1 MFILS
6 QVKLKLIYF
15 REKGDF
21 QVKIGI
27 PKEIKIK
34 EYRVG
39 MIPSGVRLLVES
51 GHKVYI
57 QKNAGE
63 KSGFSDSD
71 YQQAGGLI
79 LDDPK
84 EIFEIC
90 EMIVKVK
97 EPQPEEYDSLKPGQ
111 ILFTYLH
118 LAPNKKL
125 TEILLE
131 KKVIAIGYETVQE
144 AGSLPLLEPMSQIAG
159 RVAPMVASYFLSMH
173 NNGMG
178 VLIGGSTG
186 ILPSK
191 VLVIGSGTVAKNAA
205 KIASGMGA
213 DVIVM
218 GRNPQSMKSIEAS
231 MNTNVSTLYSNAYNM
246 EKILP
251 LVDIVIGAVYVTGE
265 KTPQLITRKMLS
277 LCKKGAVLVDVAIDQ
292 GGCIETSRPT
302 THDDP
307 VFELDGVLHYCVA
320 NIPGDYPL
328 TATQALSNATIP
340 YVKKI
345 ADMGWKNAS
354 LKNPAIYSG
363 VNVAGGLITDEGV
376 ANAHRMGYHML
387 KDIMYHCPEFGDIL

>member
-1 MFILS
+1 M
-6 QVKLKLIYF
+6 
-15 REKGDF
+15 
-21 QVKIGI
+21 KIGI

-39 MIPSGVRLLVES
+39 MIPSGVRLLVEG
-51 GHKVYI
+51 GHKVSI
-57 QKNAGE
+57 QKDAGE
-63 KSGFSDSD
+63 KSGFSNNE
-71 YQQAGGLI
+71 YKKAGVVI
-79 LDDPK
+79 LEDPK

-97 EPQPEEYDSLKPGQ
+97 EPQSEEYDLLKSGQ

-131 KKVIAIGYETVQE
+131 KRVTAIGYETVE
-144 AGSLPLLEPMSQIAG
+144 DKGRLPLLSPMSQIAG

-178 VLIGGSTG
+178 VLIGGATG

-191 VLVIGSGTVAKNAA
+191 VLVIGSGTVAKNAV

-218 GRNPQSMKSIEAS
+218 GRNPQSMKSIEES
-231 MNTNVSTLYSNAYNM
+231 MPANVSTLYSNAYNM

-251 LVDIVIGAVYVTGE
+251 SVDMVICAVYVTGE
-265 KTPQLITRKMLS
+265 KTPQLITGKMLS

-307 VFELDGVLHYCVA
+307 VFEIDGKLFVGNSAKTVA
-320 NIPGDYPL
+320 AIK
-328 TATQALSNATIP
+328 AALA
-340 YVKKI
+340 
-345 ADMGWKNAS
+345 
-354 LKNPAIYSG
+354 
-363 VNVAGGLITDEGV
+363 
-376 ANAHRMGYHML
+376 
-387 KDIMYHCPEFGDIL
+387 

>member
-1 MFILS
+1 M
-6 QVKLKLIYF
+6 
-15 REKGDF
+15 
-21 QVKIGI
+21 KIGI
-27 PKEIKIK
+27 PKEIKSK

-39 MIPSGVRLLVES
+39 MIPSGVRSLVEA
-51 GHKVYI
+51 GHQVYI
-57 QKNAGE
+57 EKDAGE
-63 KSGFSDSD
+63 KSGFFDSD
-71 YQQAGGLI
+71 YQQAGGFI

-84 EIFEIC
+84 EIFSIC

-97 EPQPEEYDSLKPGQ
+97 EPQQEEYDSLKPGQ

-131 KKVIAIGYETVQE
+131 KKVTALGYETVQDN
-144 AGSLPLLEPMSQIAG
+144 GRLPLLSPMSQIAG

-173 NNGMG
+173 NKGMG
-178 VLIGGSTG
+178 VLISGSTG

-191 VLVIGSGTVAKNAA
+191 VLIIGSGNVAKNAA

-218 GRNPQSMKSIEAS
+218 GRNLQSMRSIEAS
-231 MNTNVSTLYSNAYNM
+231 MGSNVSTLYSNAYNM

-251 LVDIVIGAVYVTGE
+251 IVDIVICAVYVTGE

-277 LCKKGAVLVDVAIDQ
+277 YCKKGTVLVDVAIDQ

-302 THDDP
+302 THDEP
-307 VFELDGVLHYCVA
+307 VFEVDGVLHYCVA

-328 TATQALSNATIP
+328 TATEALANATIP

-345 ADMGWKNAS
+345 ADLGWKNAC
-354 LKNPAIYSG
+354 LEDTVIYSG
-363 VNVAGGLITDEGV
+363 VNVAGGFVTDEAV
-376 ANAHRMGYHML
+376 ANAHQMDYQML
-387 KDIMYHCPEFGDIL
+387 KDIMYDCPEFGDTL

>member
-1 MFILS
+1 M
-6 QVKLKLIYF
+6 
-15 REKGDF
+15 
-21 QVKIGI
+21 KIGI
-27 PKEIKIK
+27 PKEIKSK

-39 MIPSGVRLLVES
+39 MIPSGVRLLVEG

-57 QKNAGE
+57 QKDAGE
-63 KSGFSDSD
+63 KSGFSNNE
-71 YQQAGGLI
+71 YKQAGAVI
-79 LDDPK
+79 LEDVK

-97 EPQPEEYDSLKPGQ
+97 EPQPEEYDLLKPGQ

-131 KKVIAIGYETVQE
+131 KKVTAIAYETVE
-144 AGSLPLLEPMSQIAG
+144 DNGRLPLLEPMSQIAG
-159 RVAPMVASYFLSMH
+159 KVAPMVASYFLSMH
-173 NNGMG
+173 NKGMG
-178 VLIGGSTG
+178 TLIGGSTG

-191 VLVIGSGTVAKNAA
+191 VLVVGSGTVAINAA

-213 DVIVM
+213 DVMVM
-218 GRNPQSMKSIEAS
+218 GRNPQSMKSIEES
-231 MNTNVSTLYSNAYNM
+231 MSANISTLYSNAYNM
-246 EKILP
+246 EKVLP
-251 LVDIVIGAVYVTGE
+251 LVDIVICAVYVTGE

-277 LCKKGAVLVDVAIDQ
+277 YCKKGTVLVDVAIDQ

-307 VFELDGVLHYCVA
+307 VFEVDGVLHYCVA

-340 YVKKI
+340 YVKKM
-345 ADMGWKNAS
+345 ADMGWKNAC
-354 LKNPAIYSG
+354 LKDASIYSG
-363 VNVAGGLITDEGV
+363 VNVAGGFVTDEAV
-376 ANAHRMGYHML
+376 ANAHKMDYQML
-387 KDIMYHCPEFGDIL
+387 KDILYHCTEFGDTL

>member
-1 MFILS
+1 M
-6 QVKLKLIYF
+6 
-15 REKGDF
+15 
-21 QVKIGI
+21 KIGI

-39 MIPSGVRLLVES
+39 MIPSGVRLLVEG
-51 GHKVYI
+51 GHIVYI
-57 QKNAGE
+57 QKDAGE
-63 KSGFSDSD
+63 KSGFSNDE
-71 YQQAGGLI
+71 YKLAGAVI

-84 EIFEIC
+84 EIFDIC

-97 EPQPEEYDSLKPGQ
+97 EPQPEEYELLKPGQ

-131 KKVIAIGYETVQE
+131 KKVTAIGYETVQE
-144 AGSLPLLEPMSQIAG
+144 GRRLPLLEPMSEIAG
-159 RVAPMVASYFLSMH
+159 RVAPMVASYFLAMH

-178 VLIGGSTG
+178 VLISGSTG
-186 ILPSK
+186 ILPSR
-191 VLVIGSGTVAKNAA
+191 VLIIGSGSVAKNAA

-218 GRNPQSMKSIEAS
+218 GRNPLSMKSIEES
-231 MNTNVSTLYSNAYNM
+231 MEANVSTLYSNAYNM

-251 LVDIVIGAVYVTGE
+251 TVDIVIGAVYVTGE
-265 KTPQLITRKMLS
+265 KAPQLITRKMLS
-277 LCKKGAVLVDVAIDQ
+277 YCKKGTVLVDVAIDQ

-307 VFELDGVLHYCVA
+307 VFEVDGVLHYCVA

-328 TATQALSNATIP
+328 TATQALANATIP

-345 ADMGWKNAS
+345 ADMGWKTAC
-354 LKNPAIYSG
+354 LKDEAIYSG
-363 VNVAGGLITDEGV
+363 VNVAGGLVTDEAV
-376 ANAHRMGYHML
+376 ANAHKMDYHML
-387 KDIMYHCPEFGDIL
+387 KDIMHHSPEFGDTL

>member
-1 MFILS
+1 M
-6 QVKLKLIYF
+6 
-15 REKGDF
+15 
-21 QVKIGI
+21 KIGI
-27 PKEIKIK
+27 PKEIKTK

-39 MIPSGVRLLVES
+39 MIPSGVRSLIEN
-51 GHKVYI
+51 GHHVYI

-63 KSGFSDSD
+63 KSGFSDSA
-71 YQQAGGLI
+71 YQQVGAVI

-84 EIFEIC
+84 EIYNIC

-125 TEILLE
+125 TEILLQ
-131 KKVIAIGYETVQE
+131 KKVTAIGYETVE
-144 AGSLPLLEPMSQIAG
+144 ESGRLPLLEPMSQIAG
-159 RVAPMVASYFLSMH
+159 KVAPMVASYFLSMH
-173 NNGMG
+173 NRGMG
-178 VLIGGSTG
+178 VLVSGASG

-191 VLVIGSGTVAKNAA
+191 ILIIGSGIVAKYAA
-205 KIASGMGA
+205 QVASGMGA
-213 DVIVM
+213 DVIIM
-218 GRNPQSMKSIEAS
+218 GRNPQSMTEIEDSTGA
-231 MNTNVSTLYSNAYNM
+231 NVSTLYSNAYNL
-246 EKILP
+246 ERILP
-251 LVDIVIGAVYVTGE
+251 TVDMVIGAVYVTGE
-265 KTPQLITRKMLS
+265 KAPYLITRKMLS

-345 ADMGWKNAS
+345 ADIGWKSACS
-354 LKNPAIYSG
+354 SDTAIYSG
-363 VNVAGGLITDEGV
+363 VNIAGGFVTDEAV
-376 ANAHRMGYHML
+376 ACAHEMAYHSL
-387 KDIMYHCPEFGDIL
+387 KDVIDHCPEFGDTL

>member
-1 MFILS
+1 M
-6 QVKLKLIYF
+6 
-15 REKGDF
+15 
-21 QVKIGI
+21 KIGI
-27 PKEIKIK
+27 PREIKIK

-39 MIPSGVRLLVES
+39 IIPSGVRLLVDG

-57 QKNAGE
+57 QKDAGE
-63 KSGFSDSD
+63 KSGFSNED
-71 YQQAGGLI
+71 YKQAGAVI
-79 LDDPK
+79 LENPK

-97 EPQPEEYDSLKPGQ
+97 EPQPEEYELLKPGQ

-125 TEILLE
+125 TEVLKE
-131 KKVIAIGYETVQE
+131 RKVTAIAYETVQDE
-144 AGSLPLLEPMSQIAG
+144 GRLPLLEPMSQIAG
-159 RVAPMVASYFLSMH
+159 KVAPMVASYFLSMH
-173 NNGMG
+173 NKGMG
-178 VLIGGSTG
+178 VLIGGTSG

-191 VLVIGSGTVAKNAA
+191 VLIIGSGNVAKNAA

-213 DVIVM
+213 DVIIM
-218 GRNPQSMKSIEAS
+218 GRNPHSMTEIEDL
-231 MNTNVSTLYSNAYNM
+231 MTTNVATLYSNDYNM

-251 LVDIVIGAVYVTGE
+251 TVDIVICAVYVPGE
-265 KTPQLITRKMLS
+265 KAPHLITSKMLS

-302 THDDP
+302 THDEP

-345 ADMGWKNAS
+345 ADMGWKNAC
-354 LKNPAIYSG
+354 LKDASIYSG
-363 VNVAGGLITDEGV
+363 VNVAGGYVTDEAV
-376 ANAHRMGYHML
+376 ANAHNMDYHML
-387 KDIMYHCPEFGDIL
+387 KDMMYHCTEFGDRL

>member
-1 MFILS
+1 M
-6 QVKLKLIYF
+6 
-15 REKGDF
+15 
-21 QVKIGI
+21 KIGV
-27 PKEIKIK
+27 PKEIKSK

-39 MIPSGVRLLVES
+39 MIPSGVRLLVEG
-51 GHKVYI
+51 GHEVYI

-63 KSGFSDSD
+63 KSGFPDSA
-71 YQQAGGLI
+71 YQQAGGI
-79 LDDPK
+79 MLDDPK
-84 EIFEIC
+84 EVYSTC

-97 EPQPEEYDSLKPGQ
+97 EPQPQEYDLLRSGQ

-118 LAPNKKL
+118 LAPHREL
-125 TEILLE
+125 TELLLE
-131 KKVIAIGYETVQE
+131 KRVIAIGYETVQDK
-144 AGSLPLLEPMSQIAG
+144 GRLPLLSPMSQIAG
-159 RVAPMVASYFLSMH
+159 RVAPMVASYFLSAH

-218 GRNPQSMKSIEAS
+218 GRNPFSMKTIEES
-231 MNTNVSTLYSNAYNM
+231 MSENVSTIYSNAYNM

-251 LVDIVIGAVYVTGE
+251 TVDMVVGAVYVTGE
-265 KTPQLITRKMLS
+265 KAPHLITREMLS
-277 LCKKGAVLVDVAIDQ
+277 YCKKGAVLVDVAIDQ

-307 VFELDGVLHYCVA
+307 VFEVDGILHYCVA
-320 NIPGDYPL
+320 NIPGDYPV

-345 ADMGWKNAS
+345 AESGWKNAALQDS
-354 LKNPAIYSG
+354 AIYSG
-363 VNVAGGLITDEGV
+363 VNVAGGFVTEKGV
-376 ANAHRMGYHML
+376 AKAHQIEYHAL
-387 KDIMYHCPEFGDIL
+387 KEIIGNCPDFGGEEC

>member
-1 MFILS
+1 M
-6 QVKLKLIYF
+6 
-15 REKGDF
+15 
-21 QVKIGI
+21 KIGI

-51 GHKVYI
+51 GHQVYI
-57 QKNAGE
+57 QKDAGE
-63 KSGFSDSD
+63 KSGFSNNE
-71 YQQAGGLI
+71 YKQAGAVI
-79 LDDPK
+79 SEDSK

-97 EPQPEEYDSLKPGQ
+97 EPQPEEYDMLKPGQ
-111 ILFTYLH
+111 ILFTFLH

-125 TEILLE
+125 TEILQE
-131 KKVIAIGYETVQE
+131 KKVTAIAYETVQE
-144 AGSLPLLEPMSQIAG
+144 AGRLPLLEPMSQIAG
-159 RVAPMVASYFLSMH
+159 KVAPMVASYFLSMH
-173 NNGMG
+173 NKGMG

-191 VLVIGSGTVAKNAA
+191 VLIIGSGNVAKNAA

-213 DVIVM
+213 DVIIM
-218 GRNPQSMKSIEAS
+218 GRNPHSMTEVEDL
-231 MNTNVSTLYSNAYNM
+231 MTTNVSTLYSNAYNM

-251 LVDIVIGAVYVTGE
+251 TVDIVIGAVYVTGE
-265 KTPQLITRKMLS
+265 KAPHLITRKMLS

-307 VFELDGVLHYCVA
+307 VFELEGVLHYCVA

-340 YVKKI
+340 YVKKM
-345 ADMGWKNAS
+345 ADMGWKNAC
-354 LKNPAIYSG
+354 LKDAAIYSG
-363 VNVAGGLITDEGV
+363 VNVAGGFVTDKAV
-376 ANAHRMGYHML
+376 ANAHKMDYHIL
-387 KDIMYHCPEFGDIL
+387 KDMIYNCIEFGDTL

>member
-1 MFILS
+1 M
-6 QVKLKLIYF
+6 
-15 REKGDF
+15 
-21 QVKIGI
+21 KIGI

-39 MIPSGVRLLVES
+39 MIPSGVRSLVES
-51 GHKVYI
+51 GHHVYI

-63 KSGFSDSD
+63 KSGFSDSA
-71 YQQAGGLI
+71 YQQAGGVI
-79 LDDPK
+79 LDDPN
-84 EIFEIC
+84 EIYKIC

-97 EPQPEEYDSLKPGQ
+97 EPQSEEYDSLTPGQ

-131 KKVIAIGYETVQE
+131 KKVTAIAYETVEE
-144 AGSLPLLEPMSQIAG
+144 AGRLPLLEPMSQIAG
-159 RVAPMVASYFLSMH
+159 KVAPMVASYFLSMH
-173 NNGMG
+173 NKGMG
-178 VLIGGSTG
+178 VLVGGTSG

-191 VLVIGSGTVAKNAA
+191 VLIIGSGNVAKNAA

-213 DVIVM
+213 DVIIM
-218 GRNPQSMKSIEAS
+218 GRNPHSMTEIEDTMDA
-231 MNTNVSTLYSNAYNM
+231 NVSTLYSNAYNL

-251 LVDIVIGAVYVTGE
+251 EVDIVIGAVYVTGAR
-265 KTPQLITRKMLS
+265 TPHLITRNMLS

-302 THDDP
+302 THDEP

-328 TATQALSNATIP
+328 TATQALANATIP

-345 ADMGWKNAS
+345 ADMGWKSAS
-354 LKNPAIYSG
+354 LKDAAIYSG
-363 VNVAGGLITDEGV
+363 VNVAGGFVTEKAV
-376 ANAHRMGYHML
+376 ANAHQMDYHIL
-387 KDIMYHCPEFGDIL
+387 KDIMYECPEFGDIL